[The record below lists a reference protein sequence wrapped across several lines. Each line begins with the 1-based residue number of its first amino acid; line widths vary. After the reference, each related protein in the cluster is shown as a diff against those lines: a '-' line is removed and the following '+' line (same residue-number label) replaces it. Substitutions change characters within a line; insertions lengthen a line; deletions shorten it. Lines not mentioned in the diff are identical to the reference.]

1 MGNYTW
7 DGYCFQKNK
16 SNPKYTYTIF
26 YNPVHIFLATPMFSQ
41 NSQPSMTFHD
51 HPNIFWI
58 AHAGLAQLPDRHQK
72 EPQCFQESRRTR
84 CQWPMSWL
92 HVHKK
97 KINISQDSSFW
108 TPTLFGH
115 VWTAS
120 QQSRHGKSK
129 SVNTIKYFF

>member
-16 SNPKYTYTIF
+16 SNPKYTCTIF

-41 NSQPSMTFHD
+41 NSQPSMTIRIFSGLHMQVW
-51 HPNIFWI
+51 PNYLTVLKKNPDAFKKGGK
-58 AHAGLAQLPDRHQK
+58 AGANGLCHGFM
-72 EPQCFQESRRTR
+72 CT
-84 CQWPMSWL
+84 
-92 HVHKK
+92 K
-97 KINISQDSSFW
+97 KIFKISQDSNFW

-120 QQSRHGKSK
+120 QQSRHSKSK
-129 SVNTIKYFF
+129 SVNTCKYH

>member
-97 KINISQDSSFW
+97 KSIYLRTQVSGLQHCLDM
-108 TPTLFGH
+108 FGLH
-115 VWTAS
+115 HNKVGT
-120 QQSRHGKSK
+120 
-129 SVNTIKYFF
+129 VNRNL

>member
-1 MGNYTW
+1 
-7 DGYCFQKNK
+7 
-16 SNPKYTYTIF
+16 
-26 YNPVHIFLATPMFSQ
+26 VHIFLATPMFSQ

-97 KINISQDSSFW
+97 NQYISGLKFLDSNI
-108 TPTLFGH
+108 
-115 VWTAS
+115 VWTCLDCITT
-120 QQSRHGKSK
+120 KSAR
-129 SVNTIKYFF
+129 